1 VLVTAAEVQPD
12 DEVLRVA
19 RRARVL
25 AEMEAAGIDILVMGR
40 EANARYVSG
49 APRLWLAGS
58 RAFGVSCVLV
68 RSTGA
73 VHLLSTWDEG
83 VPDDIPHEHLYGIS
97 FNSKSFLRALQR
109 IEGAETAR
117 TVGTDAMTAGAARLL
132 PKVFPSA
139 ELVDAGP
146 LLRRCRQ
153 VKMAD
158 EVDAIRSSLDVAER
172 ALAAVDA
179 ALEVGVSERHL
190 TGVFMEEMARAGV
203 TTPSNQDVA
212 WITSREHRWRR
223 TDRDAPVAAGDL
235 VVLEAGV
242 IGGGYVS
249 ELTRTRLVRGASD
262 GGAAAD
268 DLFRRAD
275 ALWDRLLPACRPGA
289 PMSDLLGAYDAAGEP
304 HPPMP
309 VARGLGLGYD
319 LPLVTASLPQTA
331 AEQQFEVG
339 MVFSLAAYVWQ
350 QGVGGVYQQDPVVIT
365 ESGPAVLS
373 TEPFRNEA
381 RHA

>member
-1 VLVTAAEVQPD
+1 MTETGVRPD

-25 AEMEAAGIDILVMGR
+25 DEMEAAGIDVLVVGR

-68 RSTGA
+68 RATGA

-83 VPDDIPHEHLYGIS
+83 IPDDIPREHLYGIS
-97 FNSKSFLRALQR
+97 FNSRSFLRALQR
-109 IEGAETAR
+109 VEGAETAR

-132 PKVFPSA
+132 PKVFPAA

-158 EVDAIRSSLDVAER
+158 EVDAIRSSLAVAER
-172 ALAAVDA
+172 SLAAA
-179 ALEVGVSERHL
+179 AGALEVGASERHL
-190 TGVFMEEMARAGV
+190 TGVFMEEMATAGV

-212 WITSREHRWRR
+212 WITSREHPWRR
-223 TDRDAPVAAGDL
+223 TDRDAPVAPGDL
-235 VVLEAGV
+235 VVFEAGV

-249 ELTRTRLVRGASD
+249 ELSRTRTVGD
-262 GGAAAD
+262 GPGGTSETDA
-268 DLFRRAD
+268 LFRRAD
-275 ALWDRLLPACRPGA
+275 ALWDRLLAACRPGA
-289 PMSDLLGAYDAAGEP
+289 PSSDLLAAYDAAGEP
-304 HPPMP
+304 QPPMP

-319 LPLVTASLPQTA
+319 LPLVTAALPQTA
-331 AEQQFEVG
+331 AEQRFEVG
-339 MVFSLAAYVWQ
+339 MVFGLAAYVWQ

-365 ESGPAVLS
+365 ESGPEVLS
-373 TEPFRNEA
+373 SEPFRHEA
-381 RHA
+381 RPA

>member
-1 VLVTAAEVQPD
+1 MTATEVHPD
-12 DEVLRVA
+12 REVLRLA

-25 AEMEAAGIDILVMGR
+25 AEMEAEGIDVLVVGR

-68 RSTGA
+68 RATSA

-83 VPDDIPHEHLYGIS
+83 VPDDIPREHLYGIS
-97 FNSKSFLRALQR
+97 FNADSFLRALRR
-109 IEGAETAR
+109 IEGAEAAR

-146 LLRRCRQ
+146 LLRRARQ

-158 EVDAIRSSLDVAER
+158 EVDAIAASLEVAER
-172 ALAAVDA
+172 ALAAADA

-190 TGVFMEEMARAGV
+190 TGVFMEEMAAAGV

-212 WITSREHRWRR
+212 WITSREHPWRR
-223 TDRDAPVAAGDL
+223 ADRDAPVAPGDL
-235 VVLEAGV
+235 VVFEAGV
-242 IGGGYVS
+242 IAGGYVS
-249 ELTRTRLVRGASD
+249 ELSRTRLVDGTARDRAASD
-262 GGAAAD
+262 AMFG
-268 DLFRRAD
+268 RAD
-275 ALWDRLLPACRPGA
+275 ALWDRLLSACRPGA
-289 PMSDLLGAYDAAGEP
+289 PLSDLLAAYDAAGEP
-304 HPPMP
+304 LPPMP
-309 VARGLGLGYD
+309 VARGLGLGFD
-319 LPLVTASLPQTA
+319 LPLATGSLPQTA
-331 AEQQFEVG
+331 AEQHLEVG

-350 QGVGGVYQQDPVVIT
+350 EGVGGVFQQDPVVIT
-365 ESGPAVLS
+365 ESGPRVLS
-373 TEPFRNEA
+373 SAPFRSEA
-381 RHA
+381 RHP